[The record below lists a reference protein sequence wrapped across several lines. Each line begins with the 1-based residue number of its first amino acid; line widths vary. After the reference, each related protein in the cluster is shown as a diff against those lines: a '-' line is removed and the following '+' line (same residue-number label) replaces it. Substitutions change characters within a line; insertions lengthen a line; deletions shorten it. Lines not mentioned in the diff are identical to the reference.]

1 MKKKYTTPA
10 STVVSLQTATIIATS
25 PGNTYDNNGGL
36 VHFDPDEVDASEAD

>member
-25 PGNTYDNNGGL
+25 PGNTYGNNDGL
-36 VHFDPDEVDASEAD
+36 IHFDDTEVDASEAD

>member
-25 PGNTYDNNGGL
+25 PGNTYGNNDGL